1 MWNYYSDKPSYFPCD
16 NYNANPIANSES
28 FEYKTSIIGKASNAN
43 QKNGENTEQENT
55 KTKKNLKIVSLKH
68 LKLFN

>member
-1 MWNYYSDKPSYFPCD
+1 MWNYYSNKPSYFPAD

-28 FEYKTSIIGKASNAN
+28 FEYKTSIIGKTSNAN
-43 QKNGENTEQENT
+43 QKNGENTAQENT

-68 LKLFN
+68 LKLFD